1 MEMKK
6 VLGILLI
13 SLLTAC
19 ASQTK
24 QPGAD
29 VEDRSMGGATTTTE
43 PGEGGRMGDGGGPI
57 LNPLTDPRS
66 VLSRRSIYFDF
77 DSYVVK
83 DEFRPLV
90 VAHGQYLRDDSS
102 KRMLLQGN
110 TDERGSREYNL
121 ALGQRRADAVK
132 YAMTLSGAREAQI
145 EAVSL
150 GEEKPRTAGHD
161 EAAWA
166 ENRRVDIRYQ
176 GE

>member
-43 PGEGGRMGDGGGPI
+43 PGEESRMGDGSGPI

-102 KRMLLQGN
+102 KRMLL
-110 TDERGSREYNL
+110 
-121 ALGQRRADAVK
+121 
-132 YAMTLSGAREAQI
+132 
-145 EAVSL
+145 
-150 GEEKPRTAGHD
+150 
-161 EAAWA
+161 
-166 ENRRVDIRYQ
+166 
-176 GE
+176 